1 MPTPVAD
8 YQQQGYIFQPGLFS
22 PDEVGV
28 IIDEL
33 GRIVQGEERPGL
45 VLEKDGRT
53 LRSVFNPHIY
63 SEVFEAVVRHPRL
76 LGAVEDL
83 LSEQV
88 YAFQLVVNCKAAF
101 NGDIWFWHQDYPTYR
116 ADDHIPTGRMVNALV
131 FLDEITHYNGPLMIV
146 PGSQHLEETPEESTQ
161 GTSYTLRYTSTE
173 VIEDEVRRR
182 GIVAPTGAAGSVILM
197 DPSALHGSGA
207 NLSPWPR
214 RMISLTYNAISN
226 KATSPSTRS
235 RDIVYDD
242 SALPALEPLEDD
254 CLRAGAAAPAE

>member
-1 MPTPVAD
+1 M
-8 YQQQGYIFQPGLFS
+8 
-22 PDEVGV
+22 
-28 IIDEL
+28 
-33 GRIVQGEERPGL
+33 
-45 VLEKDGRT
+45 
-53 LRSVFNPHIY
+53 
-63 SEVFEAVVRHPRL
+63 
-76 LGAVEDL
+76 
-83 LSEQV
+83 
-88 YAFQLVVNCKAAF
+88 
-101 NGDIWFWHQDYPTYR
+101 
-116 ADDHIPTGRMVNALV
+116 
-131 FLDEITHYNGPLMIV
+131 
-146 PGSQHLEETPEESTQ
+146 
-161 GTSYTLRYTSTE
+161 
-173 VIEDEVRRR
+173 RRR